1 MPALFKNFVTYIKNL
16 INGEE
21 YISDR
26 TKLTYTMATLS
37 FVHVLIAIFFAFWGN
52 TWLILYNI
60 ASFFLYQWLMD
71 MAKKKHYVVVTILA
85 CIEIVI
91 FVLITSFT
99 IGTIMR
105 FNLYCL
111 ALVPGIFYITST
123 IKDFKGKTLF
133 PFLFSIVSMLTFVTS
148 LLFELFREPLFVIEP
163 SVGTQLIEIF
173 NVIIVYVMMI
183 IFSLL
188 FTWEMKN
195 NSAALE
201 KRNQQLQQFA
211 NRDPLTKLPNRRSM
225 MQVLNVSMHEL
236 QRDNAPFSV
245 ILGDIDDF
253 KKVNDNYGH
262 DAGDKVLVMVAN
274 TITSQ
279 LRDCDSVCRWGGE
292 EILIIIKGDLE
303 ASRNIAERI
312 RLNISSSKVEHNN
325 QTLRVTMTFG
335 VAQAKAGDRIEHLI
349 QQADN
354 RLYYGKGHG
363 KNQVVSQN
371 MP

>member
-1 MPALFKNFVTYIKNL
+1 MSSIFKNFVTYVKNL
-16 INGEE
+16 INGDE

-26 TKLTYTMATLS
+26 TKVTYTLS
-37 FVHVLIAIFFAFWGN
+37 ALSIIHVLIAIFFAGFGN
-52 TWLILYNI
+52 MLLALYNV
-60 ASFFLYQWLMD
+60 ASFFLYQGLMELT
-71 MAKKKHYVVVTILA
+71 KKKHYVAPAIITCVEV
-85 CIEIVI
+85 IV
-91 FVLITSFT
+91 FVLFTSFT
-99 IGTIMR
+99 IGNIMR

-111 ALVPGIFYITST
+111 ALVTGMFYITST
-123 IKDFKGKTLF
+123 IKDFKGKTII
-133 PFLFSIVSMLTFVTS
+133 PFLFSLASMLAFVAS
-148 LLFELFREPLFVIEP
+148 LIFELFFEPPVTIEP
-163 SVGTQLIEIF
+163 SVATQLIEIF
-173 NVIIVYVMMI
+173 NVIVVYSMMI

-262 DAGDKVLVMVAN
+262 DAGDKVLVTVAN

-292 EILIIIKGDLE
+292 EILIIVKGDLE
-303 ASRNIAERI
+303 AAKGIAERI
-312 RLNISSSKVEHNN
+312 RLNISTSKVEHNN
-325 QTLRVTMTFG
+325 QTIRVTMTFG

-363 KNQVVSQN
+363 KNQVVDQN
-371 MP
+371 PA

>member
-1 MPALFKNFVTYIKNL
+1 MEL
-16 INGEE
+16 
-21 YISDR
+21 
-26 TKLTYTMATLS
+26 
-37 FVHVLIAIFFAFWGN
+37 
-52 TWLILYNI
+52 
-60 ASFFLYQWLMD
+60 
-71 MAKKKHYVVVTILA
+71 AKKKKYIFTTITA
-85 CIEIVI
+85 SIEIIV
-91 FVLITSFT
+91 FVLVTSFC

-111 ALVPGIFYITST
+111 AIVPGIFYITST
-123 IKDFKGKTLF
+123 IKDFKGRTLL
-133 PFLFSIVSMLTFVTS
+133 PFVTSIAAMLTYVTS
-148 LLFELFREPLFVIEP
+148 LLFELVHDPIFVVEP
-163 SVGTQLIEIF
+163 SVTTQLVEIF
-173 NVIIVYVMMI
+173 NVIISFIMMI

-253 KKVNDNYGH
+253 KKINDNYGH

-292 EILIIIKGDLE
+292 EILIVIKGDLE
-303 ASRNIAERI
+303 AARNIAERI
-312 RLNISSSKVEHNN
+312 RLNISSSKVEHGG
-325 QTLRVTMTFG
+325 QSMRVTMTFG

-363 KNQVVSQN
+363 KNQVVDQN
-371 MP
+371 V

>member
-1 MPALFKNFVTYIKNL
+1 MSTIFKNLVTYVKNL
-16 INGEE
+16 INGDE
-21 YISDR
+21 YVSDR
-26 TKLTYTMATLS
+26 TKVTYTMSAIS
-37 FVHVLIAIFFAFWGN
+37 IIHVFIAVFFMYFEHIGLAV
-52 TWLILYNI
+52 YNV
-60 ASFFLYQWLMD
+60 ASFIVYQGLVEL
-71 MAKKKHYVVVTILA
+71 AKKKHFVAVTFIS
-85 CIEIVI
+85 CFEII
-91 FVLITSFT
+91 FFVLLTTFT
-99 IGTIMR
+99 VGTIMR

-111 ALVPGIFYITST
+111 AIVPSIFYITST

-133 PFLFSIVSMLTFVTS
+133 PFLFSICSMVAFVSS
-148 LLFELFREPLFVIEP
+148 LLLELFHEPLHVIEP
-163 SVGTQLIEIF
+163 SVITQLIEVF
-173 NVIIVYVMMI
+173 NVIIVYIMMI

-225 MQVLNVSMHEL
+225 MQVLNVAMHEL

-262 DAGDKVLVMVAN
+262 DAGDKVLVTVAN

-292 EILIIIKGDLE
+292 EILVIIKGDLE
-303 ASRNIAERI
+303 AAKNIAERI
-312 RLNISSSKVEHNN
+312 RLNISTSKVEHGG
-325 QTLRVTMTFG
+325 QSIRVTMTFG

-363 KNQVVSQN
+363 KNQVVDQN
-371 MP
+371 L

>member
-1 MPALFKNFVTYIKNL
+1 MPGIFKNFITFVKNL
-16 INGEE
+16 INGDE

-26 TKLTYTMATLS
+26 TKIAYTI
-37 FVHVLIAIFFAFWGN
+37 FVISVIHALIAFFFGCFGN
-52 TWLILYNI
+52 IMLALYNI
-60 ASFFLYQWLMD
+60 LSFFLYQWLLEL
-71 MAKKKHYVVVTILA
+71 AKKKKYITTTIITCVEVVV
-85 CIEIVI
+85 
-91 FVLITSFT
+91 FVLVTSLT
-99 IGTIMR
+99 IGNIMR

-111 ALVPGIFYITST
+111 ALVPGMFYITST
-123 IKDFKGKTLF
+123 IKDFKGKTII
-133 PFLFSIVSMLTFVTS
+133 PFLFSMFSMIAFVSS
-148 LLFELFREPLFVIEP
+148 LLFELFREPIYIIEP
-163 SVGTQLIEIF
+163 SVWTQLVEIF
-173 NVIIVYVMMI
+173 NVIVVYSMMI
-183 IFSLL
+183 VFSLL

-225 MQVLNVSMHEL
+225 MQVLNVAMHEL

-262 DAGDKVLVMVAN
+262 DAGDKVLVTVAN

-303 ASRNIAERI
+303 AARNIAERI
-312 RLNISSSKVEHNN
+312 RLNISTSKVEHGG
-325 QTLRVTMTFG
+325 QTLRITMTFG

-363 KNQVVSQN
+363 KNQVVYQN
-371 MP
+371 VQ

>member
-1 MPALFKNFVTYIKNL
+1 MSTFFKNLVTYVKNL
-16 INGEE
+16 INGDE

-26 TKLTYTMATLS
+26 TKLSYTITAIS
-37 FVHVLIAIFFAFWGN
+37 IIHVLIAVFFALN
-52 TWLILYNI
+52 NNILLTLYNVG
-60 ASFFLYQWLMD
+60 SFFLYQGTMELV
-71 MAKKKHYVVVTILA
+71 KKKKYIATTIIT
-85 CIEIVI
+85 CVEIIV
-91 FVLITSFT
+91 FVLVTSFC

-111 ALVPGIFYITST
+111 AVVPGIFYIAST
-123 IKDFKGKTLF
+123 IKDFKGRTLF
-133 PFLFSIVSMLTFVTS
+133 PFLFSICSMLTFVTS
-148 LLFELFREPLFVIEP
+148 LLFELIHEPLYVFEP
-163 SVGTQLIEIF
+163 SVITQLVEIF
-173 NVIIVYVMMI
+173 NVIVVYVMMI

-303 ASRNIAERI
+303 AAKNIAERI
-312 RLNISSSKVEHNN
+312 RLNISSSKVEHGG
-325 QTLRVTMTFG
+325 QQIRVTMTFG

-363 KNQVVSQN
+363 KNQVVDQN
-371 MP
+371 V